1 MTLQSSAALRI
12 GHVLPDGATVTQVTL
27 NGAPVEYQVR
37 STARG
42 DEVVVPASDG
52 GPTHTLVVIYE

>member
-1 MTLQSSAALRI
+1 VTLQSSADLRI

-27 NGAPVEYQVR
+27 NGAPVEYEVR

-42 DEVVVPASDG
+42 DEVVVPAGDG
-52 GPTHTLVVIYE
+52 GPTYTLLVTYE